1 MTARAAARPRATP
14 EDEPAV
20 NEVRLVGRVSGDP
33 MSRDLPSGDTVVQ
46 LRVVVR
52 RTGPQRAGART
63 TALVDTVDVACW
75 SKGVQRRACR
85 LGDGDVIEVTGA
97 LRRRFWRSPGGAASR
112 YEVEAATVTRQP
124 ARPPV
129 TPDP

>member
-33 MSRDLPSGDTVVQ
+33 TSRDLPSGDTVVQ

-75 SKGVQRRACR
+75 GKGVQRRASR
-85 LGDGDVIEVTGA
+85 LRDGDVIEVTGA

-112 YEVEAATVTRQP
+112 YEVEAAMVTRQP
-124 ARPPV
+124 ARPSRDSDV
-129 TPDP
+129 